1 VFYAL
6 PLSVKIAI
14 LTMAKHG
21 AILDII
27 ATPRMTKIV
36 FNARS
41 RIAKI
46 VIHLM
51 FARFVRKDFTATPMM
66 EEKLVFN
73 ATP

>member
-1 VFYAL
+1 MFYAL
-6 PLSVKIAI
+6 SLSVKIA
-14 LTMAKHG
+14 MAADT
-21 AILDII
+21 AILDITV
-27 ATPRMTKIV
+27 TPRMVKIV

-51 FARFVRKDFTATPMM
+51 FARFVRKDFTATPRM

-73 ATP
+73 DLSELL

>member
-1 VFYAL
+1 MFNAL
-6 PLSVKIAI
+6 PLSVKLAI
-14 LTMAKHG
+14 LTMAAHT
-21 AILDII
+21 AILDIT

-51 FARFVRKDFTATPMM
+51 SARFARKD
-66 EEKLVFN
+66 FN